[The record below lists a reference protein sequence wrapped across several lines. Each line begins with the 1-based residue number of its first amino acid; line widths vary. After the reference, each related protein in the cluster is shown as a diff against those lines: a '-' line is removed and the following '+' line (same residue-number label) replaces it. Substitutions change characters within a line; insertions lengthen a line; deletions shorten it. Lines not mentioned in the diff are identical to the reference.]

1 MIGLLEGIAN
11 FTAGLSKGYF
21 GKWSDSTGLR
31 LPFVK
36 IGYLLSTVSK
46 PMLGMP
52 TRNGGFSQKQGYS
65 VLTEA
70 WTLPA
75 PCRDRWRAGNI
86 SNW

>member
-36 IGYLLSTVSK
+36 IGYLLSAVSK

-52 TRNGGFSQKQGYS
+52 T
-65 VLTEA
+65 
-70 WTLPA
+70 
-75 PCRDRWRAGNI
+75 
-86 SNW
+86 